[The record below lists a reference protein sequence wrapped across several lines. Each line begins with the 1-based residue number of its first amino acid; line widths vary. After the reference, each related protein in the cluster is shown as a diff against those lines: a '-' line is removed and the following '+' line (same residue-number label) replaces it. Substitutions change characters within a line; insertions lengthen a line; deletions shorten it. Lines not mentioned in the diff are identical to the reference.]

1 MFRNFEKNKSI
12 INKAISKKT
21 LLIITA
27 STTSFGPSAEII
39 ELSAI
44 KNTFDGSRFVPHD
57 VLHLFFHSNKKITD
71 ACRKMHGIN
80 KEDIEHA
87 MSIEQAK
94 PFVDSFFKDAG
105 TAVYYSDFCG
115 EIIKKNFPSH
125 FPESSFD
132 MKQMAKD
139 LLWSTQLTSHKL
151 ETVAITYG
159 IDVPENY
166 MRSTDSAR
174 ILANLLN
181 KFIDEMTEGS
191 RLEEKLW
198 TPFVRSVGT
207 RKIYHGQT
215 RLYANLDI
223 GTIYYDVLKDVWIP
237 KDNVDL
243 KLISLQEVV
252 KQILNNFPNDV
263 EEPIRRQLCGN

>member
-1 MFRNFEKNKSI
+1 MFRNFEKNKNI
-12 INKAISKKT
+12 INNAITKKT

-27 STTSFGPSAEII
+27 STTSFGPSAEMI
-39 ELSAI
+39 EMSVVKHI
-44 KNTFDGSRFVPHD
+44 FNGSKFIPRD
-57 VLHLFFHSNKKITD
+57 VLHLFFHSDRKITD
-71 ACRKMHGIN
+71 ACRKMHGISE
-80 KEDIEHA
+80 KDITHA
-87 MSIEQAK
+87 MSIKQAE
-94 PFVDSFFKDAG
+94 PFVDAFFKDAG
-105 TAVYYSDFCG
+105 TAVYYSDFCK
-115 EIIKKNFPSH
+115 EIIRKNFPSH

-159 IDVPENY
+159 VDVPEDY

-174 ILANLLN
+174 ILGDLLN

-191 RLEEKLW
+191 RIEEKLW

-243 KLISLQEVV
+243 KTISLQGVV
-252 KQILNNFPNDV
+252 KQILNNFSDDI